1 MDVDQLCERYP
12 SVYHMATLG
21 SWPSI
26 QRRGL
31 LSTSALLDLFEVAG
45 DERQRIEATRRPDS
59 VTITH
64 ATHGSATIRD
74 QKPLHDSMLLRCLQ
88 GKATVEQWHR
98 LLNSRVFFWV
108 DETRLETLRKA
119 RAYRDE
125 RQTVIFA
132 DTRQLVQRYGPR
144 IRLAHINTGATRSV
158 FHYRDFDTF
167 KTIEAFDRRKVVELT
182 IDYSVPDV
190 ADFVVRVENM
200 GGTDEPEAIFPE
212 PPGDPA
218 A

>member
-1 MDVDQLCERYP
+1 MDVDALCRRYP

-31 LSTSALLDLFEVAG
+31 LSTSALLDLFEIGG
-45 DERQRIEATRRPDS
+45 DERQRIEGTRRPQS
-59 VTITH
+59 LTITH

-74 QKPLHDSMLLRCLQ
+74 QKPLHDSMLQRCLQ
-88 GKATVEQWHR
+88 GKMTVEQWHR
-98 LLNSRVFFWV
+98 LLNGRVFFWV
-108 DETRLETLRKA
+108 DEKRLNVLRQA

-132 DTRQLVQRYGPR
+132 DTRTLVERYGPR

-158 FHYRDFDTF
+158 FHYRDSDTF
-167 KTIEAFDRRKVVELT
+167 RTIEDFSRPKVVELT
-182 IDYSVPDV
+182 VDYSVPDL
-190 ADFVVRVENM
+190 ADFVVSVENI
-200 GGTDEPEAIFPE
+200 GGAEEPHRIWP
-212 PPGDPA
+212 
-218 A
+218 